1 MEQLGLRGRVSLLDG
16 GLEAWKAD
24 GLPLSQETPMVSPGT
39 LRSTS
44 HQTAVVDAEW
54 IVQHQKD
61 SGVKIVD
68 ARTPQF
74 YQGSGGGMP
83 RAGHIPGALNIP
95 FSSVVDSTNKLKD
108 DSTLTAMFTSTG
120 IRTGDTIVSY
130 CHIGQQATVLYLV
143 ARHLGHEARLYDG
156 SFEDWSG
163 RDELPVDSGH
173 KGN

>member
-1 MEQLGLRGRVSLLDG
+1 
-16 GLEAWKAD
+16 
-24 GLPLSQETPMVSPGT
+24 
-39 LRSTS
+39 
-44 HQTAVVDAEW
+44 
-54 IVQHQKD
+54 
-61 SGVKIVD
+61 
-68 ARTPQF
+68 
-74 YQGSGGGMP
+74 MP